1 MASTQGKC
9 QCVVDPGKQG
19 AQFRN
24 WVMLHTTVSGEVEEN
39 VRSYHIRVEMM
50 TSTLQQGGSEV
61 GDVVEETASQRQGM
75 VQNSWSRNGKWWLG

>member
-50 TSTLQQGGSEV
+50 TSTLDSDNHQSGRI
-61 GDVVEETASQRQGM
+61 D
-75 VQNSWSRNGKWWLG
+75 